1 MEKKCKV
8 GSCADCF
15 DKSPLFKLMS
25 PEELQQIE
33 ETRSEVVF
41 KPNEI
46 IYKQGTNAT
55 QIVTITQKQVIGKIA
70 GVLIYLNQNIYSTN
84 PMNLTITYQDIAEM
98 TGMTKDTVVRVL
110 KDLSNDKVIEI
121 DNTFIKILDFEKLNL
136 FNEIG

>member
-55 QIVTITQKQVIGKIA
+55 QIVTITDGLAKAYIEG
-70 GVLIYLNQNIYSTN
+70 
-84 PMNLTITYQDIAEM
+84 PE
-98 TGMTKDTVVRVL
+98 KDFII
-110 KDLSNDKVIEI
+110 DL
-121 DNTFIKILDFEKLNL
+121 FKILHDDFRSWNL
-136 FNEIG
+136 C